1 VKHPLLVALLAL
13 MLTGSARAADGGSVT
28 GSVVVNPAVVA
39 FSLSSTSV
47 SAGSP
52 FGVTATV
59 SNLGTSSLSNV
70 DVTLQLDSSVGG
82 ASTKTLASIA
92 GGGTGS
98 VSWQLCG
105 AVPGNYVL
113 LAKAQFGAFSSESA
127 AQVLQITA
135 GTGTCPEKASAV
147 VPPGGTIS
155 TDGEGDGATV
165 ADPLETSILTPTGG
179 SVFIDEQQ
187 SVGGAPAGLTIL
199 GWQVQISAPS
209 ATAGTPLRFTFE
221 LDSSLLGSLDPLTV
235 QVSRNGLVVSDCT
248 GASGI
253 ASPDPCVVRRALQGD
268 GDLELVVLTSAASL
282 WTFGTVY
289 PFSGFFQPVD
299 DMPTLN
305 ALQAGRSVPVK
316 FALGGDRGLGILA
329 SGYPASQRI
338 ACDANALVD
347 SVEQTLASSASGL
360 SYDPVTG
367 QYAYTWK
374 TDKAWAGTCRELV
387 LRLVDGTQHRARFQ
401 LR

>member
-1 VKHPLLVALLAL
+1 VKHPLVAALLAL
-13 MLTGSARAADGGSVT
+13 MLAGSARAATGGSVSA
-28 GSVVVNPAVVA
+28 SVVANPAVVA

-47 SAGSP
+47 AAGSP
-52 FGVTATV
+52 FSATATV
-59 SNLGTSSLSNV
+59 SNLGTLPLSSVN
-70 DVTLQLDSSVGG
+70 VTLQLDSTIGG
-82 ASTKTLASIA
+82 AGTKTLASIA

-105 AVPGNYVL
+105 PVPGNYVL
-113 LAKAQFGAFSSESA
+113 LAKAQFGGFSSESS

-135 GTGTCPEKASAV
+135 GTAKCPENATGV
-147 VPPGGTIS
+147 IQPGGTIS
-155 TDGEGDGATV
+155 TDGEGDGAT
-165 ADPLETSILTPTGG
+165 ADDPLETSILTPTGG
-179 SVFIDEQQ
+179 SVSIDEQQ
-187 SVGGAPAGLTIL
+187 SAGVAPAGLTIL

-209 ATAGTPLRFTFE
+209 ATAGAPLRFTFE
-221 LDSSLLGSLDPLTV
+221 LDSSLLGGLDPLTV
-235 QVSRNGLVVSDCT
+235 QVLRNGLVVSGCT
-248 GASGI
+248 GVAGT

-289 PFSGFFQPVD
+289 PFRGFFQPVD

-305 ALQAGRSVPVK
+305 ALQAGRAVPVK

-338 ACDANALVD
+338 ACDANAPVD
-347 SVEQTLASSASGL
+347 SVEQTLASSSSSL

-367 QYAYTWK
+367 QYAYVWK
-374 TDKAWAGTCRELV
+374 TEKSWAGTCRELV
-387 LRLVDGTQHRARFQ
+387 LRLVDGTEHRARFQ